1 MLASRRV
8 SLSDLRKAAAVTPS
22 MCLNSAR
29 ALSGGLPVVVPY
41 CLLRDTLVLTSETDL
56 VLFLTNLLAVALAGQ
71 CFFHPLLLARLQ
83 VKRVTFYFFDN
94 VFRLHFTLEPAK
106 SVLKR
111 FTFLNTNLCQGKYTS
126 KPSLIG
132 FISQDTSLRQRKVGE
147 LCSFLGECYVLPAD
161 AAL

>member
-1 MLASRRV
+1 MLWCEV
-8 SLSDLRKAAAVTPS
+8 
-22 MCLNSAR
+22 
-29 ALSGGLPVVVPY
+29 G
-41 CLLRDTLVLTSETDL
+41 TDL
-56 VLFLTNLLAVALAGQ
+56 VLLLTNLLAVALAGQ
-71 CFFHPLLLARLQ
+71 CFLHPLLLTRLQ

-132 FISQDTSLRQRKVGE
+132 FISQDTSLCQRKIGE
-147 LCSFLGECYVLPAD
+147 LCSFLGACDVLPSIAG
-161 AAL
+161 L